1 VADEIADDHNGANR
15 LHSVSR
21 GHCLNFAGVI
31 AVAWLAV
38 LYLPAL
44 SHQTVQQGFMGYRAY
59 RTRPLEPRLSALP
72 ELFLQVGLTIL
83 GAFAARRLFRLHL

>member
-1 VADEIADDHNGANR
+1 LLAA
-15 LHSVSR
+15 
-21 GHCLNFAGVI
+21 AGVI
-31 AVAWLAV
+31 AVAWLGV

-44 SHQTVQQGFMGYRAY
+44 SHLMVQRGFMGYRAY

-83 GAFAARRLFRLHL
+83 GAFAARRLLRLHL